1 MLTWYSSRMVAIRE
15 APGVT
20 EGELRQL
27 TDLLVTVVNDG
38 AAMGFIPPIGSA
50 EADEYWRDLVANA
63 LGPSCILLL
72 AEDAGRIVG
81 TAQLHLATKH
91 NGLHRAEVAKV
102 MVHPSAQRRGIARA
116 MLARLDEA
124 ARRERR
130 TLLILDTR
138 EGDPSNDLYRL
149 AGYTEAGRIPE
160 FARSADGSLHTTV
173 LYYKILDA
181 DRARGG

>member
-1 MLTWYSSRMVAIRE
+1 MLTWYSSRMPAIRE
-15 APGVT
+15 AAGVT
-20 EGELRQL
+20 DAELRQL

-38 AAMGFIPPIGSA
+38 AAMGFVPPIEAA
-50 EADEYWRDLVANA
+50 EADEYWRDFVAST

-81 TAQLHLATKH
+81 TAQLHLATRH

-116 MLARLDEA
+116 MLARLYDVA
-124 ARRERR
+124 QRERR

-138 EGDPSNDLYRL
+138 E
-149 AGYTEAGRIPE
+149 
-160 FARSADGSLHTTV
+160 
-173 LYYKILDA
+173 
-181 DRARGG
+181 